1 MKVAVPSTGKDL
13 NAPVDPRFGRSPY
26 IVVVD
31 TETMDAEGLENP
43 GALAG
48 TGAGIAAAQLA
59 SDADA
64 DAVICS
70 VIGPHAYHALNEG
83 QLKAYASSTGS
94 VREVIERFK
103 AGELELLEEPN
114 TSADAGK
121 KRKG

>member
-48 TGAGIAAAQLA
+48 TGAGIAAAQLV

-70 VIGPHAYHALNEG
+70 VIGPHAYRALKEG
-83 QLKAYASSTGS
+83 ELKAYASSTGS
-94 VREVIERFK
+94 VRDIIERFQ
-103 AGELELLEEPN
+103 AGELDLLEEPN
-114 TSADAGK
+114 ASADAGK